1 MEHKTLSG
9 LNNEIKTSLYKSFPD
24 TVWVVAEISEIKI
37 NYSGHCYLELI
48 EKDGNKNQI
57 LAKSRATI
65 WAYVYRMLSAYFKD
79 STGYDLQEG
88 LKVLLKANVEFH
100 VLYGMSL
107 NIVDIDPG
115 YSLGDIEKQ
124 KQEVLNQLK
133 DDGIID
139 LNKEIDLPVL
149 PGKLAVIS
157 SETAAGYQ
165 DFCKQ
170 ISQKGD
176 QFNIGFELFPAV
188 MQGDKASAS
197 IIAALDSI
205 YTISN
210 RYDAVVI
217 IRGGGAKADMHCFN
231 EYELAANI
239 AQFPLPVLTG
249 IGHEKDESIADIVA
263 NTKLKTPTAVA
274 DYICDKFSSQEAY
287 IQDLSAI
294 FSNTVQRIVFQAG
307 NQLNNIKLK
316 VAPLVNEKIHNKKIE
331 IKDIIYQLN
340 RSVKNITL
348 EQSSLTDLHKQ
359 KLDNYINTIVSLEKQ
374 KLANFVNQINIKAI
388 KFIREESTIIELMEE
403 RKKANDPVTVINKGY
418 SVLSKNNRT
427 IQSVNDIE
435 INDKISIKIKDG
447 KIDAV
452 VTNK

>member
-1 MEHKTLSG
+1 MEHRTLSG

-24 TVWVVAEISEIKI
+24 TVWVVAEISEIKV
-37 NYSGHCYLELI
+37 NYSGHCYIELI
-48 EKDGNKNQI
+48 EKESNKNQI

-88 LKVLLKANVEFH
+88 LKVLIKANVEFH

-124 KQEVLNQLK
+124 KQEVISQLN

-139 LNKEIDLPVL
+139 LNKEIELSIL

-170 ISQKGD
+170 IMQKGD
-176 QFNIGFELFPAV
+176 KFNITFELFPAL

-197 IIAALDSI
+197 IISALDNI

-210 RYDAVVI
+210 RYDAVII

-287 IQDLSAI
+287 IQDITSI
-294 FSNTVQRIVFQAG
+294 FSNTVQRIIFQAG
-307 NQLNNIKLK
+307 NQLNNTKLRI
-316 VAPLVNEKIHNKKIE
+316 APIVNDQIHSKKID
-331 IKDIIYQLN
+331 ITDIINKLN
-340 RSVKNITL
+340 RSVKNITM
-348 EQSSLTDLHKQ
+348 EESAKTDLHKQ
-359 KLDNYINTIVSLEKQ
+359 KLDNYINSTVSLEKQ
-374 KLANFVNQINIKAI
+374 KLTNFIKQINIKAI
-388 KFIREESTIIELMEE
+388 KFIREENTIIELMDE
-403 RKKANDPVTVINKGY
+403 RKKANDPTTVINKGY
-418 SVLSKNNRT
+418 SIISRNNKI
-427 IQSVNDIE
+427 IQSVNDINISDE
-435 INDKISIKIKDG
+435 IDIIIKDG
-447 KIDAV
+447 KIKAI